1 MFVGFVRF
9 GFDKAAA
16 PDACFVKQ
24 DKRDGKQGLGNHVR
38 RCDDGGND
46 ECADNDVGACVFE
59 LFGGH
64 NTDFSKQDDN
74 DGDFKSRTECDEHAQ
89 NKRQIF
95 VDVGRHV
102 TKNGAMTSVAIMLVS
117 LGKFAIRG
125 LATKV

>member
-89 NKRQIF
+89 NKRQYLS
-95 VDVGRHV
+95 
-102 TKNGAMTSVAIMLVS
+102 MSVAMLTPTGVS
-117 LGKFAIRG
+117 AREEFKDDGETR
-125 LATKV
+125 